1 MRLSESGLASNL
13 DYWKNVS
20 ERYRKQRDE
29 ALREVEKLQKI
40 LLEQTGKAYDGKD
53 WLREV
58 QASRTT
64 GRLRL
69 RLMKFIRR
77 FK

>member
-13 DYWKNVS
+13 NYWKNVS

-58 QASRTT
+58 KASGTT
-64 GRLRL
+64 N
-69 RLMKFIRR
+69 KFRSRVKAFIGR

>member
-1 MRLSESGLASNL
+1 MRLSESGLTSNIE
-13 DYWKNVS
+13 YWKNVS

-29 ALREVEKLQKI
+29 ALKEVAKLQKI
-40 LLEQTGKAYDGKD
+40 LLEQTGKAYDGND

-58 QASRTT
+58 QASRATA
-64 GRLRL
+64 RFRS
-69 RLMKFIRR
+69 RVMAFIRR